1 MPLATVATNTTAK
14 QTMLVVVCSC
24 AILLRQ
30 LLKRNGVAHVLDN
43 KGAFGSEKNKKAF
56 FFSLTMAADRCNQ
69 APY

>member
-1 MPLATVATNTTAK
+1 MNNAGVATNTTAS

-43 KGAFGSEKNKKAF
+43 KGALVSEKNKVIF
-56 FFSLTMAADRCNQ
+56 VSLTMAADRCNQ